1 MEKIQIPTRVRDGL
15 TELVHSIRLN
25 SPVPSY
31 SLGQEA
37 DRSSHEETLQTIAN
51 ESLSQYMF
59 S

>member
-1 MEKIQIPTRVRDGL
+1 MQIPARVRDGL

>member
-1 MEKIQIPTRVRDGL
+1 MEKIQIPARVPDGL
-15 TELVHSIRLN
+15 TELVHSICLN